1 MTLENLLEFLE
12 FDSQDSSLI
21 LSVSDGLTDEERQD
35 FYENLSEK
43 NNFENAEKRLI
54 ARLLP
59 DERGLKILKV
69 MLETACFV
77 SYEKYRDK
85 GISQKVFIDTMKCFS
100 RFSNEYKTQN
110 GVFGFDRSF
119 WTGRQLSLMLFRIG
133 ELEYELT
140 KTDDLKPIVY
150 MHVPSGSDLS
160 VSAIERSV
168 SLAGDFIKEKFP
180 EYFGAEYIISS
191 WLLSPSL
198 KEVLPKTS
206 KILAFQR
213 LFEIT
218 KTAPSDGYKFWVYG
232 SNDIAPAE
240 FAEDTTLQRGIK
252 NYVLSGKVF
261 LSAEGVFKQ
270 KV

>member
-1 MTLENLLEFLE
+1 MKLKNLLELLE

-21 LSVSDGLTDEERQD
+21 LSVSDGLTDEERMD
-35 FYENLSEK
+35 FYKNLSDK
-43 NNFENAEKRLI
+43 NDFENAEKRLI

-69 MLETACFV
+69 MLETACLV
-77 SYEKYRDK
+77 SYEKYQTY

-100 RFSNEYKTQN
+100 RFSYEYKTQN

-119 WTGRQLSLMLFRIG
+119 WTGRQLSLTLFRIG

-140 KTDDLKPIVY
+140 KTEDLKPIVCL
-150 MHVPSGSDLS
+150 HVPSSSDLS
-160 VSAIERSV
+160 KNAIEKSV
-168 SLAGDFIKEKFP
+168 TAADEFIKEKFP
-180 EYFGAEYIISS
+180 EYVGAEYIISS

-206 KILAFQR
+206 KILAFQSM
-213 LFEIT
+213 FKIT
-218 KTAPSDGYKFWVYG
+218 KTAPSDGYKFWVYA
-232 SNDIAPAE
+232 SNDIVPAD

-252 NYVLSGKVF
+252 NYVLSGKTF
-261 LSAEGVFKQ
+261 LSAEGVLKR
-270 KV
+270 KG

>member
-1 MTLENLLEFLE
+1 MTLENLLKLLE

-21 LSVSDGLTDEERQD
+21 LSVSDGLTAEEKQY
-35 FYENLSEK
+35 FYKNLSDK

-69 MLETACFV
+69 MLETACFF
-77 SYEKYRDK
+77 SYEKYLSK

-140 KTDDLKPIVY
+140 NTEDLKPIVCL
-150 MHVPSGSDLS
+150 HVPSSSDLS
-160 VSAIERSV
+160 KNAIEKSV
-168 SLAGDFIKEKFP
+168 TSAEEFLKEKFP
-180 EYFGAEYIISS
+180 EYESANYIISS

-198 KEVLPKTS
+198 NEILPKTS
-206 KILAFQR
+206 KILAFQSM
-213 LFEIT
+213 FEIT
-218 KTAPSDGYKFWVYG
+218 KTTPSDGYKFWVYG
-232 SNDIAPAE
+232 SNDIAPVDFKE
-240 FAEDTTLQRGIK
+240 ETTLQRGIK
-252 NYVLSGKVF
+252 SYVLSGKVF
-261 LSAEGVFKQ
+261 LSAEGVLKR
-270 KV
+270 KP